1 MKSCPAGSSLAK
13 IGLCLLAM
21 TLLSACVNQTVK
33 STSVPSIQLA
43 QEDIPE
49 ELLLDLGI
57 VIFDPGLDVDS
68 DQEFLYPEVRRA
80 EARYMPYLLL
90 EAIQSSAAWGA
101 VRGVVPNDQQ
111 AMDVLVNGTIVNSHG
126 EELELHIVARD
137 ATGRSWLD
145 KNYRTKASRY
155 SYTMTTRASIDPF
168 QAVYNRIANDL
179 LKARQKLD
187 GEQLADIRLVNEM
200 RFAQSMS
207 PDAFDGHLSND
218 GKGNYNLER
227 LPAENDPMLSRVR
240 KIRERDYLFIDTLQ
254 AYYASFN
261 GQMAN
266 PYQEW
271 RKLSYEEAIALQEL
285 KAEST
290 RKLIAGASMV
300 IAGIAAQS
308 SGDSVSRSAGN
319 VAVLGGGTIFKAGMS
334 ARAKAEIHVQALEEL
349 GLSLEAEI
357 APQIIELKDRTITLT
372 GTVEDQYQQWRQL
385 LREIYEAE
393 VGALEPLAQV
403 QGGET

>member
-1 MKSCPAGSSLAK
+1 MKPFPAWPCSTQL
-13 IGLCLLAM
+13 GLCLLAA
-21 TLLSACVNQTVK
+21 TLLSGCVNQTVK
-33 STSVPSIQLA
+33 STSVPSVQIA

-49 ELLLDLGI
+49 ELLQDLGI

-90 EAIQSSAAWGA
+90 EAVQSSAAWGA
-101 VRGVVPNDQQ
+101 VRVVPNNQQ

-137 ATGRSWLD
+137 ATGRRWLD

-155 SYTMTTRASIDPF
+155 SYTMTTRGSIDPF

-179 LKARQKLD
+179 LKARRGLNAK
-187 GEQLADIRLVNEM
+187 QLADIRLVNEM

-207 PDAFDGHLSND
+207 PDAFESHLSND
-218 GKGNYNLER
+218 GKGNYSLIR

-254 AYYASFN
+254 AYYANFN
-261 GQMAN
+261 GQMAD

-290 RKLIAGASMV
+290 RKLIAGAALV

-308 SGDSVSRSAGN
+308 SGDSISRSAGN
-319 VAVLGGGTIFKAGMS
+319 VAVLGGGSIFKAGMN
-334 ARAKAEIHVQALEEL
+334 ARAEADIHVQALEEL
-349 GLSLEAEI
+349 GMSLEAEI
-357 APQIIELKDRTITLT
+357 APQIIELEDSTITLT
-372 GTVEDQYQQWRQL
+372 GSVEDQFQQWRDL
-385 LREIYEAE
+385 LRQIYEAE
-393 VGALEPLAQV
+393 VGAPVPLAQV

>member
-1 MKSCPAGSSLAK
+1 VNHPLAHL
-13 IGLCLLAM
+13 GLCLLAVI
-21 TLLSACVNQTVK
+21 LLSGCVNQTVK
-33 STSVPSIQLA
+33 STSVPSVQMA

-57 VIFDPGLDVDS
+57 VVFDPGLDVDS

-101 VRGVVPNDQQ
+101 VRVVPNDQQ
-111 AMDVLVNGTIVNSHG
+111 AMDVLVHGTIVNSHG

-155 SYTMTTRASIDPF
+155 SYSMTTRANIDPF

-179 LKARQKLD
+179 LKARRRLD
-187 GEQLADIRLVNEM
+187 AEQLADIRLVNEM

-207 PDAFDGHLSND
+207 PDAFEGHLSDD
-218 GKGNYNLER
+218 GKGNYSLER

-254 AYYASFN
+254 AHYANFN

-290 RKLIAGASMV
+290 RKLITGAAMV

-308 SGDSVSRSAGN
+308 SGDSISRSAGN
-319 VAVLGGGTIFKAGMS
+319 IAVLGGGSIFKAGMS
-334 ARAKAEIHVQALEEL
+334 ARAEADIHVQALEEL

-357 APQIIELKDRTITLT
+357 APQIIELEDSTVTLT
-372 GTVEDQYQQWRQL
+372 GSVEDQFQQWREL
-385 LREIYEAE
+385 LRQIYQAE
-393 VGALEPLAQV
+393 VGTAVPLAQV
-403 QGGET
+403 QGGDT